1 MKLIDRII
9 FIIVGLFLLSLAV
22 GCSLLALNGISIEE
36 IIALLSEIKVNVLG
50 GIILLAVSVI
60 LIIVSVKLFFV
71 MPKKDNVMA
80 YTINK
85 TDDGEI
91 SVAIS
96 AIENTVKYALA
107 GIEEIKDE
115 KISIDVQDDGIE
127 IMRSFLF
134 RQMLRYLNWFEDVKN
149 FLRGYVEE
157 HTGVKVCN
165 IKLIAVEYKAVD
177 TSNER
182 RKIASNRKQL
192 EKINNTNKN
201 KDEYSQ
207 SHAKIYVGETY
218 ESNEDSVSEGETNI
232 EDVVETD
239 EKTEN
244 KEENGN

>member
-1 MKLIDRII
+1 
-9 FIIVGLFLLSLAV
+9 
-22 GCSLLALNGISIEE
+22 
-36 IIALLSEIKVNVLG
+36 
-50 GIILLAVSVI
+50 
-60 LIIVSVKLFFV
+60 

-80 YTINK
+80 YTISK

-107 GIEEIKDE
+107 GIDEIKDE
-115 KISIDVQDDGIE
+115 KINIDVQAEGIE
-127 IMRSFLF
+127 INARLSVPTDVMIPELF
-134 RQMLRYLNWFEDVKN
+134 ESVKN

-165 IKLIAVEYKAVD
+165 IKLTAVEYKAVD

-207 SHAKIYVGETY
+207 SHAKIYVGETF
-218 ESNEDSVSEGETNI
+218 EGNENSVSETESKI
-232 EDVVETD
+232 EDALETD
-239 EKTEN
+239 ESAEN